1 MFWRAIHKQNS
12 TGGISS
18 NKTNPVYTK
27 LAQAKYITL
36 YYATFI
42 ILELPYM
49 KPQNNNRFF
58 IPQGVQQLQK
68 QISTASWWALKR
80 VQFKLGR
87 KSLSLDLQNKRKHC
101 WKRKLTLKPS
111 LFKCLFSGEQ
121 TGMSGSSHRIDHK
134 KLTLKFIFNTI
145 LTD

>member
-58 IPQGVQQLQK
+58 IPQGVQKLQK
-68 QISTASWWALKR
+68 QISTAS
-80 VQFKLGR
+80 
-87 KSLSLDLQNKRKHC
+87 
-101 WKRKLTLKPS
+101 
-111 LFKCLFSGEQ
+111 
-121 TGMSGSSHRIDHK
+121 
-134 KLTLKFIFNTI
+134 
-145 LTD
+145 

>member
-49 KPQNNNRFF
+49 KPQSITTGSLLHKESNNY
-58 IPQGVQQLQK
+58 K
-68 QISTASWWALKR
+68 
-80 VQFKLGR
+80 
-87 KSLSLDLQNKRKHC
+87 NKF
-101 WKRKLTLKPS
+101 LLLPD
-111 LFKCLFSGEQ
+111 EP
-121 TGMSGSSHRIDHK
+121 
-134 KLTLKFIFNTI
+134 
-145 LTD
+145 